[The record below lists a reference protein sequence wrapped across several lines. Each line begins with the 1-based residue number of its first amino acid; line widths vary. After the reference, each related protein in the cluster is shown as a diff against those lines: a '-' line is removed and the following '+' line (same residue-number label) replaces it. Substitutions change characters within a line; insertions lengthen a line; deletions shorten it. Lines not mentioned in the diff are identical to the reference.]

1 MLPLNLPAFEVK
13 IKDEGT
19 KKQIFDVIR
28 RKYVTLTPEEWVRQ
42 HFVHYLIEHLG
53 YPQDLLANE
62 VEVTLNGTSKRCD
75 TVLYDRYLQARMIV
89 EYKANDVPITQKVF
103 NQIMRYNMVLRVEY
117 LVVSNGIDHYCCKM
131 DYLNNSYQFLQNIPK
146 YSEITE

>member
-146 YSEITE
+146 YSEIAE

>member
-1 MLPLNLPAFEVK
+1 MLALNLPAFEVK

-19 KKQIFDVIR
+19 KKMIFDVIR

-42 HFVHYLIEHLG
+42 HFVHYLIEQLG

-62 VEVTLNGTSKRCD
+62 VELTLNGTSKRCD
-75 TVLYDRYLQARMIV
+75 TVLYDQDLKARMIV
-89 EYKANDVPITQKVF
+89 EYKAADVPITQKVF

-117 LVVSNGIDHYCCKM
+117 LVVSNGIEHYCCKM
-131 DYLNNSYQFLQNIPK
+131 DYTNNSYQFLQEIPK
-146 YSEITE
+146 FVDF

>member
-131 DYLNNSYQFLQNIPK
+131 DYLNNSYRFLQNIPK
-146 YSEITE
+146 YSEIAE